1 MDINKNSGS
10 ISNTGANSTNITGTV
25 KGDVII
31 HKGMTKEE
39 LIASLSE
46 VDDIQVIK
54 NTLNEV
60 MNKYDTLN
68 ISFKEIYDCFN
79 DKVTQL
85 NYSFN
90 EFIPIFI
97 QKSDDNG
104 KKLDYIIQNIDKSK
118 NNKNSE
124 DYQKL
129 SVEYEKLENEK
140 IELEKE
146 KDELENIIDY
156 LIIEQDSSKKPWL
169 SVPLNETE
177 LPKNTSRKGKKYF
190 IKAKNGDRIAQY
202 KLACCI
208 AGDNEQYEYWLTK
221 SAEGGYVKAQESLG
235 YFYYDDDIIR
245 WGNEEKYRFKD
256 NNKAVYWFKKAKE
269 NNSTNAIYEL
279 GECYLYGYGVEK
291 NYDYAFQL
299 FDLYTKKR
307 PDSDLGWEI
316 LEECYSNGYGVTKDS
331 IKADKCKK
339 ESLKIM
345 PIKRM
350 KYLLLTDFILF
361 IIAFPVYVVFY
372 FLNYIKLPSLL
383 GGIGLTSLILVLL
396 SVLIMFIYCIL
407 WIYYKNKGQT
417 VVKEVFYFEYI
428 KFWKSLFCSMCPLIV
443 IVCSIGFLAGSSIGG
458 NPFWERISV
467 YDYQQYGVFY
477 ELYKDGEHYIPVD
490 YLGNKN
496 EITVLTQLNGKE
508 VYFMSFGLFKKVV
521 VAEGMTKI
529 GNTFRYSNLK
539 SIEIP
544 ASITEIDYGA
554 FTRCSQ
560 LESIIVNE
568 NNQKYKSVDNCL
580 LTKDGKT
587 LIAGCKNSIIPSTVT
602 SIAVSAFY
610 GCTELTNIVLPDN
623 VEDISG
629 MAFAYTGLT
638 DLIIPNSIDTIYAA
652 AFLDCK
658 NLEKVYYIGTEN
670 DWNKIYIGF
679 SNEDLINATRY
690 YFSESKPV
698 EKGNYWHYEDN
709 KPVIWE

>member
-208 AGDNEQYEYWLTK
+208 VGDNEQYEYWLSK
-221 SAEGGYVKAQESLG
+221 SAENGYVKSQEKLG
-235 YFYYDDDIIR
+235 EFYFYYEDDYYD
-245 WGNEEKYRFKD
+245 NCSFLEPPEKENHKD

-269 NNSTNAIYEL
+269 NNSTLAIYKL
-279 GECYLYGYGVEK
+279 GECYYYGYGVEK

-299 FDLYTKKR
+299 FDLYTKKC
-307 PDSDLGWEI
+307 PDSNLGWSK
-316 LEECYSNGYGVTKDS
+316 LGGCYSNGYGVTKDS
-331 IKADKCKK
+331 IKANKCYVRSSWG
-339 ESLKIM
+339 SLYCTISIFWLRNSGILDFLAIVFFAINAYLEKL
-345 PIKRM
+345 PIAM
-350 KYLLLTDFILF
+350 
-361 IIAFPVYVVFY
+361 VYVAII
-372 FLNYIKLPSLL
+372 LSSLA
-383 GGIGLTSLILVLL
+383 IL
-396 SVLIMFIYCIL
+396 S
-407 WIYYKNKGQT
+407 G
-417 VVKEVFYFEYI
+417 
-428 KFWKSLFCSMCPLIV
+428 
-443 IVCSIGFLAGSSIGG
+443 
-458 NPFWERISV
+458 
-467 YDYQQYGVFY
+467 
-477 ELYKDGEHYIPVD
+477 
-490 YLGNKN
+490 
-496 EITVLTQLNGKE
+496 
-508 VYFMSFGLFKKVV
+508 
-521 VAEGMTKI
+521 
-529 GNTFRYSNLK
+529 
-539 SIEIP
+539 
-544 ASITEIDYGA
+544 
-554 FTRCSQ
+554 
-560 LESIIVNE
+560 
-568 NNQKYKSVDNCL
+568 
-580 LTKDGKT
+580 
-587 LIAGCKNSIIPSTVT
+587 LIALVT
-602 SIAVSAFY
+602 SIISLCSKNINKSYYLIFVLGSIFFIAWSIVVIIFSVRQIKWFLLGFY
-610 GCTELTNIVLPDN
+610 
-623 VEDISG
+623 
-629 MAFAYTGLT
+629 
-638 DLIIPNSIDTIYAA
+638 
-652 AFLDCK
+652 
-658 NLEKVYYIGTEN
+658 
-670 DWNKIYIGF
+670 
-679 SNEDLINATRY
+679 IN
-690 YFSESKPV
+690 
-698 EKGNYWHYEDN
+698 
-709 KPVIWE
+709 